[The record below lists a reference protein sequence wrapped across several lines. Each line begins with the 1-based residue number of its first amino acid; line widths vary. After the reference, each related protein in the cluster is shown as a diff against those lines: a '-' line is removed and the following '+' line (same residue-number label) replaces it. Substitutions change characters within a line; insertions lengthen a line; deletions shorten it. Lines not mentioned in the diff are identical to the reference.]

1 MQRIYIGATVDVAN
15 LKDAYEALSLVD
27 SLEIVSTA
35 RAWEKPEKLS
45 KHLPKSKYHPRNPR
59 NPRNQRDN
67 KTKSGHP
74 VFDDPRA
81 VVARDRDTGGNGVPV
96 LDIRATLRNMGLTAS
111 QLMSMQ
117 CKHGTLEYSVKRSV
131 INYRRN
137 ASKGFTNEPETF
149 LPLVRKDIKGK
160 EVSE

>member
-1 MQRIYIGATVDVAN
+1 MNMQRIYIGATVDVAN

-27 SLEIVSTA
+27 SLEIVTTA
-35 RAWEKPEKLS
+35 PAWKKPEQLS
-45 KHLPKSKYHPRNPR
+45 KHLPKSKYHPRN
-59 NPRNQRDN
+59 QQGN
-67 KTKSGHP
+67 KIKSGHP
-74 VFDDPRA
+74 AFDDPRA

-111 QLMSMQ
+111 QLMSMP

-137 ASKGFTNEPETF
+137 ASKGFAK
-149 LPLVRKDIKGK
+149 LRKDIEGK

>member
-131 INYRRN
+131 INYQRN

>member
-27 SLEIVSTA
+27 SLEIVTTA
-35 RAWEKPEKLS
+35 PAWKKPEKLS
-45 KHLPKSKYHPRNPR
+45 KHLPKSKYHPRNHR

-67 KTKSGHP
+67 KAKSGHP

-81 VVARDRDTGGNGVPV
+81 VVDRDRDTGGNGVPV

-111 QLMSMQ
+111 QLMSMP

-137 ASKGFTNEPETF
+137 ASKGFAK
-149 LPLVRKDIKGK
+149 LRKDIEGK

>member
-1 MQRIYIGATVDVAN
+1 MNMQRIYIGATVDVAN

-81 VVARDRDTGGNGVPV
+81 VVARDRDAGGNGVPV
-96 LDIRATLRNMGLTAS
+96 LDIRATLRNMGLTAG

-137 ASKGFTNEPETF
+137 E
-149 LPLVRKDIKGK
+149 GK

>member
-1 MQRIYIGATVDVAN
+1 MNMQRIYIGATVDVAN

-137 ASKGFTNEPETF
+137 E
-149 LPLVRKDIKGK
+149 GK